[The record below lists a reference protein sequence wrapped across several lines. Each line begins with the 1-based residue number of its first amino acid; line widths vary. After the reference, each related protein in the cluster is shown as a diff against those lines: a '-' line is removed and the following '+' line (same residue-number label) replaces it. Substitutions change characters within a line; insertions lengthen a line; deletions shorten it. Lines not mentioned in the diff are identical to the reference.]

1 MIAEQ
6 NIVGRGAVEGAK
18 LMRDWFARLDAAAER
33 KETAAYV
40 FVMGSLAEIL
50 RAFDMHLVFPEINSL
65 QTAVRHL
72 AHDYLNEAE
81 DFGYSPDI
89 CGYVKADFAAQ
100 MRGGQLPMGRIPKPA
115 LAVYTN
121 A

>member
-6 NIVGRGAVEGAK
+6 EIVGRGAVEGAR

-33 KETAAYV
+33 KEAAAYV

-65 QTAVRHL
+65 QTAVRHV
-72 AHDYLNEAE
+72 AHEYLGMAE
-81 DFGYSPDI
+81 D
-89 CGYVKADFAAQ
+89 VAQ
-100 MRGGQLPMGRIPKPA
+100 IRRNREERRKKMMMQKPG
-115 LAVYTN
+115 
-121 A
+121 